1 MTEDG
6 IIRFT
11 YQGTHFRL
19 RVPQLLDLKDYDF
32 LKALFY
38 ILNQESDL
46 SAVTH
51 VQYMMKIAE
60 AEYRKRLEHWRDD
73 APALVRFEK
82 HLIWLQH
89 VWVIILNKE
98 DRGFIPRS
106 VLTTGCRKYY
116 QDRLQAMKAYLL
128 DVYGVVYDGFVQ
140 KSHFHGT
147 SQMLAYLISE
157 NNAEIM
163 EVLNGLQR
171 RETDYE
177 RRHAAGA

>member
-1 MTEDG
+1 M
-6 IIRFT
+6 
-11 YQGTHFRL
+11 
-19 RVPQLLDLKDYDF
+19 
-32 LKALFY
+32 
-38 ILNQESDL
+38 
-46 SAVTH
+46 
-51 VQYMMKIAE
+51 
-60 AEYRKRLEHWRDD
+60 
-73 APALVRFEK
+73 
-82 HLIWLQH
+82 
-89 VWVIILNKE
+89 IILNKE